1 MAIDAGV
8 VLQDALKAAA
18 EVLGEKFALVR
29 TAATA
34 QVTALVANAADIEAN
49 QASMTKAEYEM
60 VKRIQTRALAGVLA
74 GYEAIGIVAAEQAAE
89 AAWNV
94 VAAALREATGLAF
107 I

>member
-1 MAIDAGV
+1 MAIDAQ
-8 VLQDALKAAA
+8 VLQEALKAAA
-18 EVLGEKFALVR
+18 DVLGDKFGFVR

-49 QASMTKAEYEM
+49 KASMTKAEYDM
-60 VKRIQTRALAGVLA
+60 VRRIQTRALAGVLA

-89 AAWNV
+89 AAWAV
-94 VAAALREATGLAF
+94 VAAALKASTGLPF